1 MTKKNKK
8 EPSGAMQAYMDN
20 DKSLK
25 ILEETKI
32 FLRKTVIE
40 ELKQDPDGFDGISY
54 SRRELIK
61 FNDDAFYEWI
71 ATSFP
76 NQVDKCTKKTIDYEQ
91 FENLVASGEIVYSE
105 LPESVFKQIP
115 QDVINISAN
124 KGKKHANKG

>member
-1 MTKKNKK
+1 MTKKTKK
-8 EPSGAMQAYMDN
+8 APSEAMQAYMVN
-20 DKSLK
+20 DHSLK
-25 ILEETKI
+25 VLEEAKK
-32 FLRKTVIE
+32 FLRSQVIE

-76 NQVDKCTKKTIDYEQ
+76 DQVDKCTKKTIDYEE
-91 FENLVASGEIVYSE
+91 FENLVASGQIVYSE

-124 KGKKHANKG
+124 KGKKNANKG